1 MRKTTI
7 TLAVL
12 LFAFVSPALALGPV
26 DVEVGAAY
34 WLSDTSLDFA
44 GESLSAD
51 SADMNLWGQIWVTKW
66 GAKAAIYK
74 TDLDHKEFDGSF
86 QIDYTSL
93 DLRYKVLELTD
104 NNFIAVGVGYQK
116 VEFDSV
122 DASSLDT
129 TGWRVSTEAHIGLG
143 RMINFYGD
151 GAYYFGLDDISQEGD
166 TLARD
171 PSGWE
176 LEVGVSFKPAPFLNI
191 RAGYRKSSLD
201 MDILDGG
208 PRKDMPSTYG
218 YSIDSDG
225 FILGVSANF

>member
-7 TLAVL
+7 TLALL
-12 LFAFVSPALALGPV
+12 LFAFISPALALGPV

-34 WLSDTSLDFA
+34 WLSDTSLDFTE
-44 GESLSAD
+44 ESFDVD
-51 SADMNLWGQIWVTKW
+51 SDDINLWGQVWVTKW

-74 TDLDHKEFDGSF
+74 TDLDHKKFESSF
-86 QIDYTSL
+86 EINYTSL

-116 VEFDSV
+116 VEFDS
-122 DASSLDT
+122 AYESSLDT

-151 GAYYFGLDDISQEGD
+151 GAYYFGMDDISQKGD
-166 TLARD
+166 NLAQD

-191 RAGYRKSSLD
+191 RAGYRMSSLD
-201 MDILDGG
+201 MDILGGG
-208 PRKDMPSTYG
+208 PRKGSSSTYG

-225 FILGVSANF
+225 FIIGVSANF